1 MTRTMLRGK
10 IHRATVT
17 GADLHYEG
25 SIGIDPDLYDAAG
38 IVPYEKVDIY
48 NVTNGERFSTYV
60 IEGERGSGQICIHG
74 AAAHK
79 GSEGDI
85 VIIACYVQVDAA
97 EARDWKPKAVYV
109 DGANRITS
117 KTGA

>member
-10 IHRATVT
+10 IHRAMVT

-25 SIGIDPDLYDAAG
+25 SIGIDPDLYEAAG
-38 IVPYEKVDIY
+38 ILPYEKVDIY
-48 NVTNGERFSTYV
+48 NVSNGERFSTYV
-60 IEGERGSGQICIHG
+60 IKGERGSGEICING

-79 GSEGDI
+79 GSKGDI
-85 VIIACYVQVDAA
+85 VIIACYVQADDS
-97 EARDWKPKAVYV
+97 EAQGWKPKAVYV

>member
-1 MTRTMLRGK
+1 MTRNMLRGK

-25 SIGIDPDLYDAAG
+25 SISIDPDLYDAAG
-38 IVPYEKVDIY
+38 ILPYEKVYIY

-60 IEGERGSGQICIHG
+60 ILGERGSGTICING

-79 GSEGDI
+79 ASEGDI
-85 VIIACYVQVDAA
+85 VIIASYVQVDDS
-97 EARDWKPKAVYV
+97 EAQGWKPKAVYV

-117 KTGA
+117 TTGE